1 MNAKVNRFERI
12 LKTKVKVRD
21 DERILLSM
29 EKKEEERLLSVLATL
44 GTEKE
49 QALAS
54 FGSQKDET
62 FTVQDI
68 WFRRK
73 AIDHLDSRIC
83 REGESLCGVRQS
95 IENTEAR
102 LLEKHRDVKVMQK
115 YISFLVEDLQD
126 ESKKQE
132 QSELDDIA
140 GIRHGSPKV
149 SGVSRVMGRI
159 EEIERKIRPQ
169 KDKKA
174 REEKKDRFVDV
185 LETAERKE
193 QTRPEA
199 EEKSRRPVVPGV
211 VSAEKTASG
220 GWEDHIAPLAAE
232 YGVDEALVRAVIRME
247 SGGRTAAVS
256 PKGAM
261 GLMQLM
267 PGTAR
272 MLGVEDPF
280 DPVQNLEGGIKYLSQ
295 LSDKYQGDLV
305 KTLAAYNAGPG
316 RVDSYG
322 GVPPFAETR
331 NYVKN
336 VLSTYR
342 KNSGSDD

>member
-12 LKTKVKVRD
+12 LKTKIKVRD
-21 DERILLSM
+21 DERLLLSM
-29 EKKEEERLLSVLATL
+29 EKKEEERLLSVLETL

-73 AIDHLDSRIC
+73 AIDLLDSRIC

-140 GIRHGSPKV
+140 GIRHGSPKE
-149 SGVSRVMGRI
+149 GR
-159 EEIERKIRPQ
+159 R
-169 KDKKA
+169 
-174 REEKKDRFVDV
+174 
-185 LETAERKE
+185 
-193 QTRPEA
+193 
-199 EEKSRRPVVPGV
+199 
-211 VSAEKTASG
+211 
-220 GWEDHIAPLAAE
+220 
-232 YGVDEALVRAVIRME
+232 
-247 SGGRTAAVS
+247 
-256 PKGAM
+256 
-261 GLMQLM
+261 
-267 PGTAR
+267 
-272 MLGVEDPF
+272 
-280 DPVQNLEGGIKYLSQ
+280 
-295 LSDKYQGDLV
+295 
-305 KTLAAYNAGPG
+305 
-316 RVDSYG
+316 
-322 GVPPFAETR
+322 
-331 NYVKN
+331 
-336 VLSTYR
+336 
-342 KNSGSDD
+342 